1 MTAELHSKTDRLIT
15 VGDNT
20 ELIKVRLAKDLV
32 PLLSQQLYQSPIKA
46 VEELVVNSFDADSKS
61 CFVKIS
67 TGQSANSVAITD
79 DGVGMDLDGL
89 QDLWVIGRSPKRR
102 DTEYQKRVTR
112 TQIGKFGIGK
122 LAASALAHTITYVS
136 RVDGFVRAITLDF
149 RDFDEQEEDFDL
161 PVSVAAMGS
170 QAANEIIA
178 TIATYNTPKI
188 EWYTESETW
197 TSCILTNL
205 KPSASNISIGKL
217 KWVLS
222 TAMPITEDFKLYL
235 GGIESKSSKL
245 TPPIVSYSTK
255 DFEEERLLRLS
266 AAAGETFSKEGGKL
280 VSPTFP
286 SGLEFDAHVY
296 PNTLNAGKSGD
307 LGRSYGFFV
316 RVRNRLV
323 NERDAL
329 FGMTPRAFRTWNR
342 FRAVINADDLD
353 DQLTA
358 PREGVGDSKKREVVQ
373 ALAREIF
380 NACRTK
386 HDQLI
391 AEFLAKAKKQ
401 KELGRNPVS
410 NRLVEVPVAD
420 ALQQFGGEG
429 GGADADDE
437 WFYLGIPEGDV
448 SEFVKKLY
456 EPRTGLYS
464 YRIED
469 FGPNGRLVQYRPD
482 ELTFVMNESHE
493 LVREYGDDYQ
503 SRRFLEDFVTAEAM
517 LEVYMREAGIPI
529 ATIGSILQERDT
541 LVRALAKNQSYSL
554 RNIATEI
561 RDARAS
567 KDDLEVALVAAM
579 RSFGFIAKHVA
590 GSGRADGIARYFAR
604 PGEEK
609 KFTLEAKS
617 TIHDAPSLGAI
628 DFAGLVEHMTKENAS
643 GCILVAPNYP
653 GEDKVSAAEW
663 RAEHGKISCWTID
676 DLAKVVEAAEDR
688 RISADTI
695 AGIIESKFAP
705 SEVRQAVEALLSDP
719 TGDHAEIEQ
728 AILGA
733 IEHVSA
739 SPLGAPLDVSFLHAR
754 LLDAHPTISRPAIQ
768 EALESLARKSN
779 GLMRMREA
787 EVVLLGAVS
796 EIRRRLPNA
805 NGDTTVRRASDFK
818 GPAQE
823 EF

>member
-1 MTAELHSKTDRLIT
+1 M
-15 VGDNT
+15 
-20 ELIKVRLAKDLV
+20 

-46 VEELVVNSFDADSKS
+46 IEELVVNSFDADSKA

-67 TGQSANSVAITD
+67 TGQSSNSVAITD
-79 DGVGMDLDGL
+79 NGVGMDLDGL
-89 QDLWVIGRSPKRR
+89 QDLWMIGRSPKRR
-102 DTEYQKRVTR
+102 DAEYQKRVTR

-122 LAASALAHTITYVS
+122 LTASALAHTITYVS
-136 RVDGFVRAITLDF
+136 RVDDFVRAITLDF

-161 PVSVAAMGS
+161 PVSVAEIGS
-170 QAANEIIA
+170 QEAKEIIA
-178 TIATYNTPKI
+178 TVATYNNPTV
-188 EWYTESETW
+188 EWYDTNSSW

-205 KPSASNISIGKL
+205 KPSASNLSVGKL

-222 TAMPITEDFKLYL
+222 TAMPITDDFSLFL
-235 GGIESKSSKL
+235 DGAETKSSKL
-245 TPPIVSYSTK
+245 TAPIVSYDTAQ
-255 DFEEERLLRLS
+255 FEDERLVRLS
-266 AAAGETFSKEGGKL
+266 AAAGETFSRKDGKL

-286 SGLEFDAHVY
+286 SGLTFVANVY

-342 FRAVINADDLD
+342 FRATINADDLD

-391 AEFLAKAKKQ
+391 AEFLAKAKTQ

-410 NRLVEVPVAD
+410 SRLVEVPVAD

-429 GGADADDE
+429 GGADADND
-437 WFYLGIPEGDV
+437 WFYLGLPDGDV
-448 SEFVKKLY
+448 ADFVKKLY
-456 EPRTGLYS
+456 EPRSGLYS
-464 YRIED
+464 YRVED

-517 LEVYMREAGIPI
+517 LEVYMREAGIPL

-554 RNIATEI
+554 RNIAGEI

-590 GSGRADGIARYFAR
+590 GSGRADGIARYYVR

-617 TIHDAPSLGAI
+617 TTHPAPSLAAI
-628 DFAGLVEHMTKENAS
+628 DFAGLVEHMTKESAA
-643 GCILVAPNYP
+643 GCILVAPDYP
-653 GEDKVSAAEW
+653 GEDTVSAAEW
-663 RAEHGKISCWTID
+663 RANHGKISCWTID
-676 DLAKVVEAAEDR
+676 DLARVVDAAEDR
-688 RISADTI
+688 RISAETI
-695 AGIIESKFAP
+695 AGIIENNFAP
-705 SEVRQAVEALLSDP
+705 SEVRKAVEMLLSEP
-719 TGDHAEIEQ
+719 GGDRAEIEQ
-728 AILGA
+728 AILAA

-754 LLDAHPTISRPAIQ
+754 LLDAHPMISRLAIQ
-768 EALESLARKSN
+768 EALESIARKSN
-779 GLMRMREA
+779 GLMRMRET
-787 EVVLLGAVS
+787 EVVMLGAVS
-796 EIRRRLPNA
+796 EIRRRLPNGPA
-805 NGDTTVRRASDFK
+805 GTTVRRASDFK
-818 GPAQE
+818 GSAQE